1 MNIMPIRLRITLLFS
16 LLVFIILG
24 VVCGSIYFF
33 SYKSRIKAIEKRL
46 TNRAITTAR
55 LLSQSGYFDRRLVG
69 RIDSLTTLS
78 LTNKSVQAF
87 NSQNQKIY
95 DYSDSPADT
104 LHISAEMLEDAK
116 AQSSYYF
123 KQRGKEAIAYY
134 YVSEDASIVIFC
146 GAKDVDG
153 ETYLADLKNILI
165 LTFIAGITIA
175 ILGGYLFSGQLLAP
189 IRKITNEVTEISAQ
203 SLTRRI
209 HTGHIKDEWYYLSD
223 TLNDLL
229 NRIQESFELQRR
241 FISNASHEL
250 STPLTSISSQV
261 EIALQRE
268 RTKQEYEAVL
278 SAVLQDVRHLNKLT
292 LTLLEFAKAAGNKG
306 GLNLDLVRIDE
317 ILMDMPSILRK
328 QNSDYHVSLQ
338 FDLPENEDELL
349 FFGNT
354 ELVSTAIKN
363 IVANAC
369 KFSPDHRSEIS
380 LRVSDKNFNIAI
392 KDNGPGIPASEIKN
406 IFQPFYQLDDSRSS
420 EGFGLGLSLTYR
432 IIKLHRGEITVHS
445 NPGGGTVFN
454 VRIPSAKRGTF

>member
-1 MNIMPIRLRITLLFS
+1 MPVRLRITLLFS

-55 LLSQSGYFDRRLVG
+55 LLSQSGYFDRRMVG

-87 NSQNQKIY
+87 NSQDQKLY
-95 DYSDSPADT
+95 DYADAPADT
-104 LHISAEMLEDAK
+104 LHITAEMLEDAR

-123 KQRGKEAIAYY
+123 TQRGKEAIAYY
-134 YVSEDASIVIFC
+134 YVTGDASIVIIC

-153 ETYLADLKNILI
+153 ETYLAHLKNIL
-165 LTFIAGITIA
+165 LLSFIAGMTIA

-189 IRKITNEVTEISAQ
+189 IRKITYEVTEISAQ
-203 SLTRRI
+203 NLTRRVP
-209 HTGHIKDEWYYLSD
+209 TGDIKDEWYYLAD

-278 SAVLQDVRHLNKLT
+278 TSILQDVRHLNKLT

-317 ILMDMPSILRK
+317 ILMDMPSSLRK
-328 QNSDYHVSLQ
+328 QNADYRVSLQ
-338 FDLPENEDELL
+338 FDLPENEDDLL
-349 FFGNT
+349 FFGNA

-369 KFSPDHRSEIS
+369 KFSPDHRTEIS
-380 LRVSDKNFNIAI
+380 LKISDKNFNIAI

-406 IFQPFYQLDDSRSS
+406 IFQPFYRLDDSRSS

-445 NPGGGTVFN
+445 NPGAGTVFN
-454 VRIPSAKRGTF
+454 VQIPSAKRAAF